1 MLMKLKFFITIFIF
15 LFSGFVLQNQNVC
28 ASEPEISPRY
38 IKCNIKNE
46 ECSLDELY
54 KKSTY
59 LWTEINQ
66 IILKMIDNCIKEGD
80 KNAAAKLYAFVRTM
94 CVWRVTEAT
103 LKVEC
108 RNFFDMVDYARLHFV
123 SDPWPKISDKDRFFR
138 RMKFSEYEYYL
149 IKNDIKLAKSNLKTA
164 YLPDD
169 FLVNFLDEKI
179 FLRYKKDIEDIQEKM
194 LLLNCLKIKIQ
205 EKLLENVYKKYKR
218 DKISFSVAAMELQQE
233 LSKTK
238 TYQELSVVVRDK
250 NNFIEKLYFLGD
262 CRLEVVPLNAFNDLV

>member
-1 MLMKLKFFITIFIF
+1 MKLKFFITIFIF
-15 LFSGFVLQNQNVC
+15 LFSVFGMQNHSTC
-28 ASEPEISPRY
+28 ALEPEPPRRY
-38 IKCNIKNE
+38 IKCEMNDE

-66 IILKMIDNCIKEGD
+66 IILKMLDNCMKEGD
-80 KNAAAKLYAFVRTM
+80 KNAATKLYAFVRTM

-103 LKVEC
+103 LKVGC

-123 SDPWPKISDKDRFFR
+123 TDPWPKISDKDRFFR
-138 RMKFSEYEYYL
+138 RMTFSEYEYHL

-194 LLLNCLKIKIQ
+194 LLLNCLKIQIQ

-218 DKISFSVAAMELQQE
+218 DKISFSVAAMELQKE
-233 LSKTK
+233 LSETK
-238 TYQELSVVVRDK
+238 TYQELSAVVKDK

-262 CRLEVVPLNAFNDLV
+262 CGLEVVPLNAFNGLV